1 MFSSLPC
8 SLNQTP
14 LHQSVYSGHVSIAE
28 QLVAAG
34 AAIDAVEKV
43 RSVCLHSTSSFT
55 NRIALFEGI
64 SVG

>member
-1 MFSSLPC
+1 M
-8 SLNQTP
+8 TP